1 VVALRLDVSESLSR
15 LMTMEFALVFPSQE
29 RIWEWC
35 CRASLGRTAGAAV
48 PTWDMRRKFC
58 KGFHRGESRESADLE
73 KSPCRVEIYRFETN
87 GL

>member
-1 VVALRLDVSESLSR
+1 MGVVLPSFARPDSR
-15 LMTMEFALVFPSQE
+15 
-29 RIWEWC
+29 
-35 CRASLGRTAGAAV
+35 AV
-48 PTWDMRRKFC
+48 PRWDMRRKFC